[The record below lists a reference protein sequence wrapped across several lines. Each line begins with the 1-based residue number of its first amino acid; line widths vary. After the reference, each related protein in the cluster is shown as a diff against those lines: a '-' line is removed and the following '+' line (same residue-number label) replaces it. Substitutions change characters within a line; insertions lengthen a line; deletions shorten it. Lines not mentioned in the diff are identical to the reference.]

1 MERYET
7 RKQHLINAI
16 LKLKQ
21 ALLEEE
27 TDLVID
33 GVLHRYEFTFEL
45 AWKTLKD
52 YLNYLGIEQNTGSPR
67 EIIQRSFENNIIE
80 NGDIWINMM
89 LARNELS
96 HLYDEETSREIY
108 DDIKKKYILELD
120 EITEKLK
127 NIEI

>member
-1 MERYET
+1 MKRFEE
-7 RKQHLINAI
+7 RKQDLINATSR
-16 LKLKQ
+16 LKE

-120 EITEKLK
+120 KVTEKLK